1 MAIKML
7 HNEVLVT
14 ATEKEETTAGG
25 IILTGDTTKGSK
37 PALVLEVSGGAL
49 GNVMSGDRVFLDWT
63 KVMPIDYDGT
73 AAGIIDVEHIKAV
86 ISV

>member
-37 PALVLEVSGGAL
+37 PALVLEISGGAL

-73 AAGIIDVEHIKAV
+73 PAGIIDVEHIKAV

>member
-37 PALVLEVSGGAL
+37 PALVLEI
-49 GNVMSGDRVFLDWT
+49 SGDRVFLDWT